1 MKILGLI
8 KIIYGSQLLS
18 KSKKYIKSNSVNLRR
33 VMRIEMLSYGKEL
46 NYFQKKNKKKSK

>member
-18 KSKKYIKSNSVNLRR
+18 KSKKFIKSNLVNLMR
-33 VMRIEMLSYGKEL
+33 VMQIEILSYGKEL
-46 NYFQKKNKKKSK
+46 NYLLKKNKKKSK

>member
-18 KSKKYIKSNSVNLRR
+18 ISKKYIKSNLVNLMR
-33 VMRIEMLSYGKEL
+33 VMQIEMLSYGKEL
-46 NYFQKKNKKKSK
+46 NYLLKENKKKSK